1 MKMNEERSGGKT
13 MAMLYILN
21 ILKKRTDYDHPMTQA
36 QLAEALEQEYEMVVE
51 RKKIANDISR
61 LQEAG
66 YEIERNANGL
76 YYNGYEFEQTELKLI
91 IDSILSNR
99 SLNVTQS
106 KDLVERIIGLSSQ
119 YFKPRSRNLLKVY
132 GLNKT
137 NNPTVAY
144 TMELAEKA
152 MGTNCQLRVDAY
164 RYDSNMNLEKRK
176 TLCISPVQML
186 MKDQYYYLLG
196 VVEAR
201 GRVNG
206 QTVKKPALEAFR
218 MDLLSNAELTE
229 LKSIPLCQV
238 EGYEHGIDCDEL
250 LRAYPYL
257 MKLNNK
263 PELCIF
269 HCMPGA
275 LHRFEST
282 FGTDISVREVDA
294 PMVNGKPACITK
306 KQLEVRVMAEPYNAM
321 HFASCYATELWLTAP
336 RDYSRGV
343 SARLM
348 LQLGMSKRMLEAC
361 G

>member
-1 MKMNEERSGGKT
+1 MKMNEDRSGGKS
-13 MAMLYILN
+13 MAMLYILD

-36 QLAEALEQEYEMVVE
+36 QLAEELEREYDMQVE

-66 YEIERNANGL
+66 YEIERNANGV
-76 YYNGYEFEQTELKLI
+76 YYNGYEFEQTELQLI
-91 IDSILSNR
+91 IDSILGNR

-106 KDLVERIIGLSSQ
+106 RDLIERVTKLSSRH
-119 YFKPRSRNLLKVY
+119 FKPRSRNLLKVY
-132 GLNKT
+132 GMGKT

-152 MGTNCQLRVDAY
+152 MEKKCKLQVDAF

-176 TLCISPVQML
+176 TVTITPVQL
-186 MKDQYYYLLG
+186 LVKDQYYYLLAVTMCG
-196 VVEAR
+196 RRVDDKYVVMP
-201 GRVNG
+201 G
-206 QTVKKPALEAFR
+206 LEAFR
-218 MDLLSNAELTE
+218 LDLLSNAVLMEE
-229 LKSIPLCQV
+229 KGIPLSEV
-238 EGYEHGIDCDEL
+238 KGYEHGIDCDML

-263 PELCIF
+263 PEMCIF
-269 HCMPGA
+269 HCVPGA

-294 PMVNGKPACITK
+294 PIVDGKPACLTK
-306 KQLEVRVMAEPYNAM
+306 KLLEVRVMVEPYNAM

-336 RDYSRGV
+336 RNYSHGV
-343 SARLM
+343 STRLM
-348 LQLGMSKRMLEAC
+348 LQFGLSRRMTEAC